1 MPEKVI
7 KSFYEELQD
16 AVEDVLHG
24 KEVVKTFEW
33 EVPGNLGFKCWRQ
46 GKSVMVEIKGGVP
59 LL

>member
-1 MPEKVI
+1 MTT

-16 AVEDVLHG
+16 AVEDVLNG

-33 EVPGNLGFKCWRQ
+33 EVPGNQGFKCWRQ
-46 GKSVMVEIKGGVP
+46 GKSVMVEIKSGVP